1 MEDNKQ
7 LDRLETKLMAIDE
20 HLSRIDLTLAEQ
32 HLSLRT
38 HMRRTAALEKEISP
52 ISKHIQRVQGA
63 AALIG
68 LMAAVAGILEFIR
81 LLEHK

>member
-1 MEDNKQ
+1 MESSA
-7 LDRLETKLMAIDE
+7 LDRIENKLAAIDE
-20 HLSRIDLTLAEQ
+20 HLSRIDITLAEQ

-52 ISKHIQRVQGA
+52 ITKHINRVQGA

-81 LLEHK
+81 LVSHK